1 MSTTAPGS
9 PQPGAHASCGEP
21 TPLADRNQ
29 PLAEYRLRVNGYARI
44 CAVEPET
51 PLLWVLREGLGLMDA
66 EYGAEYRCGTARCGA
81 CTVLLDDVVIRS
93 CVTPVRH
100 ATGEITTIEGLRH
113 SDTLVVV
120 QEAWVAEKV
129 PQCGYCRSGQI
140 MAAVALLGHR
150 EDPDDA
156 DIALAMAGRLCR
168 YDTYPQIRKAI
179 KRAATARKAARS
191 PEPGAPGQP
200 VAPSS

>member
-1 MSTTAPGS
+1 MSAVAPGS
-9 PQPGAHASCGEP
+9 PQPGAHASRGES
-21 TPLADRNQ
+21 TALADRSQ
-29 PLAEYRLRVNGYARI
+29 PLTEYRLRVNGRTRT

-51 PLLWVLREGLGLMDA
+51 PLLWVLRESLGLMGG
-66 EYGAEYRCGTARCGA
+66 EYGCGTARCGA

-100 ATGEITTIEGLRH
+100 ATGDITTIEGLRH
-113 SDTLVVV
+113 SDALVVV

-179 KRAATARKAARS
+179 KRAAEARKAARS
-191 PEPGAPGQP
+191 LGRGAPGQRDS
-200 VAPSS
+200 PS